1 MALNVIDFSQ
11 GIRPEEIQENFEYLQ
26 EQIKK
31 ERISVGGPGISS
43 GLEIK
48 TIVNENDFYIEVSPG
63 IVIDTEGNELYI
75 QGTTLNIEPPEL
87 FQYKENVDVSDDK
100 TITLTHKPYS
110 LNRRLPVEYSNSFD
124 PEDCGIEI
132 QDPGIPGDSY
142 IRVRGVND
150 KTLSIAGALSR
161 NLNVK
166 YYYTA
171 KRIDTIYIDNNYKIK
186 INKGTTDTT
195 PSPFQMLPSDCRKNI
210 ICLLFFPNILHHQKI
225 FLKNDYTLPKVH

>member
-1 MALNVIDFSQ
+1 LALNIIDFSQ

-31 ERISVGGPGISS
+31 ERISVGGPGIAS

-75 QGTTLNIEPPEL
+75 QGTTLDIEPPEL

-110 LNRRLPVEYSNSFD
+110 
-124 PEDCGIEI
+124 
-132 QDPGIPGDSY
+132 
-142 IRVRGVND
+142 
-150 KTLSIAGALSR
+150 
-161 NLNVK
+161 
-166 YYYTA
+166 
-171 KRIDTIYIDNNYKIK
+171 
-186 INKGTTDTT
+186 
-195 PSPFQMLPSDCRKNI
+195 
-210 ICLLFFPNILHHQKI
+210 
-225 FLKNDYTLPKVH
+225 